1 MDNKMNKPSSFI
13 KEIRLI
19 TVFIGVI
26 LAIPVYSQE
35 LQNNTG
41 QSPLFE
47 GEQLLLSGSYA
58 AAADIFQMADGL
70 DRNEGIVG
78 ASRAFFMMGNS
89 VEAIHIVEQEIE
101 DKDYASFPLMSTQL
115 AEVKRSIG
123 QSVDALAILSTVI
136 DGLSEPPVSKL
147 VK

>member
-1 MDNKMNKPSSFI
+1 MNKPSSFV

-19 TVFIGVI
+19 IVFIGVI

-89 VEAIHIVEQEIE
+89 SEAINIIEEIIE
-101 DKDYASFPLMSTQL
+101 GFSVSQLVFSSFFTLIKFFEIKTNST
-115 AEVKRSIG
+115 
-123 QSVDALAILSTVI
+123 
-136 DGLSEPPVSKL
+136 PSKL
-147 VK
+147 RIFFTNSFLI

>member
-1 MDNKMNKPSSFI
+1 MDNKMNKPSSFV

-19 TVFIGVI
+19 IVFIGVI

-89 VEAIHIVEQEIE
+89 S
-101 DKDYASFPLMSTQL
+101 DCLLYTSPSPRD
-115 AEVKRSIG
+115 RG
-123 QSVDALAILSTVI
+123 
-136 DGLSEPPVSKL
+136 
-147 VK
+147 